1 MSSSPAPQKVFNP
14 WNPKNREMTPSDAI
28 HIMRHYGWKGRIHN
42 FHLFSQACC
51 HKSYVDRPELW
62 QEQAEDGEEMMIAP
76 RPDDCLPLR
85 KCDNEELEYLGDRV
99 LGLVVATY
107 VSKRYPGQGEGF
119 LTRILSRVVNNK
131 QLGKLAKDVGMPPWL
146 ILSRHMEEIC
156 DGRNNLRILGSMF
169 EAWIGAM
176 YLQEDDVGRGLQQ
189 CNDFLVRVIEKH
201 IDFVQIIIEDTNY
214 KDQLLRKFQAMYH
227 VPPRY
232 KEIYV
237 VGPPHDRIFT
247 MGVLDPAD
255 QVIATATARNKKV
268 AEQEASRLA
277 LEKLDPSLGSLG
289 SLGSSSSASDSRSS
303 SPHSSS
309 PRSSSSTPSRVLFYA
324 PSSPSYASPSYASPS
339 YATPSY
345 SSLSTY
351 GDSFLSP
358 IPLRSHLSGM
368 SSPTR

>member
-1 MSSSPAPQKVFNP
+1 MNGTMTATKVFNP
-14 WNPKNREMTPSDAI
+14 WNPKNREMTPTDAI
-28 HIMRHYGWKGRIHN
+28 HMMKRYGWKGRIQN

-62 QEQAEDGEEMMIAP
+62 QEQAEDGEEMTIAP

-99 LGLVVATY
+99 LGLVIATY

-131 QLGKLAKDVGMPPWL
+131 QLGKLAKDIGMGSWI
-146 ILSRHMEEIC
+146 ILSRHMEEVC

-176 YLQEDDVGRGLQQ
+176 YLQEDEVGRGLQQ

-227 VPPRY
+227 MPPRY
-232 KEIYV
+232 KEIHV

-247 MGVLDPAD
+247 MGVVDPTD

-277 LEKLDPSLGSLG
+277 LEKLDPSLETVFSQARTRTPDDQDEK
-289 SLGSSSSASDSRSS
+289 SE
-303 SPHSSS
+303 PSS
-309 PRSSSSTPSRVLFYA
+309 PRNSTSFQTPPSL
-324 PSSPSYASPSYASPS
+324 
-339 YATPSY
+339 PSY
-345 SSLSTY
+345 SLSPTH
-351 GDSFLSP
+351 LSP
-358 IPLRSHLSGM
+358 IPLRHVPSFNRMTSY
-368 SSPTR
+368 SPLQSNSR